1 METDCKLQQ
10 RGSEAAWLWA
20 GRAGL
25 VRNAKDCSVPREGS
39 DLSGDGRCSGGAV
52 QGRRGE
58 CCPGTPPSRLSP
70 AHPLTPGPSPL
81 LGASPGVA
89 ASGGLG
95 RLGCRARHT
104 PDPDVATAASAQAGD
119 GAVSLES
126 EERK

>member
-1 METDCKLQQ
+1 MEIDCKLQQ
-10 RGSEAAWLWA
+10 RGLEAAWLRA

-25 VRNAKDCSVPREGS
+25 VRNAKERSVPREGS
-39 DLSGDGRCSGGAV
+39 DLSGHGGCSGGGV

-81 LGASPGVA
+81 LGASPRVA

-95 RLGCRARHT
+95 RLGCRSQHT
-104 PDPDVATAASAQAGD
+104 PAPDVATAVSAQAD
-119 GAVSLES
+119 DAVSLES